1 MSKPSIQNIT
11 VTQTFQNWFD
21 KTNEMVDIFRDQVVT
36 ASVSGDTTT
45 GNATLL
51 GSFTANTLI
60 ASNILEAD
68 SVTSVTTGGTIQ
80 YSSPISITGTS
91 DPVVATFNYASGG
104 GRTRYTNGA
113 ISWDI
118 GMEDSTNGRFI
129 MNTGITSPEFAL
141 STQGV
146 LEVPS
151 IITSSD
157 VVIGANLDVT
167 GVITGDISAN
177 NITVSGVLAGTLT
190 GNLIGDVFAPNGTT
204 KVLENGNG
212 TTIPATFTGNVNGTV
227 SSLTNHTTNSLTEG
241 TNNLYFTTA
250 RARGA
255 LSAGTGVTYS
265 ATGTN
270 AGQISIGQ
278 TVATTSN
285 VTFKSIV
292 VNGGTGTESTGT
304 IVATGNITAFGT
316 ISDITMKEN
325 INPIENALEKISKLG
340 GYTFNY
346 KGDDTPMTGVM
357 AQELMNVLPGVVY
370 EVEDPKSGETVYAVR
385 HGNIIGLL
393 IEAIKELKE
402 QIVK

>member
-36 ASVSGDTTT
+36 ASVSGDSTT
-45 GNATLL
+45 GDATLL
-51 GSFTANTLI
+51 GTFTANTI
-60 ASNILEAD
+60 VAFNMLEAD
-68 SVTSVTTGGTIQ
+68 TVQAVTNGGTIQ
-80 YSSPISITGTS
+80 YDSPIKITGS
-91 DPVVATFNYASGG
+91 ASPVVATFDFTSTG
-104 GRTRYTNGA
+104 GRTRYTNGVL
-113 ISWDI
+113 SWDI

-129 MNTGITSPEFAL
+129 MNTGGGNRFAL
-141 STQGV
+141 STTGV

-151 IITSSD
+151 IIATSD
-157 VVIGANLDVT
+157 VQINGDLSVT
-167 GVITGDISAN
+167 GTISGSISAN
-177 NITVSGVLAGTLT
+177 NVSVSGTLTGTLT

-212 TTIPATFTGNVNGTV
+212 TNIPATFTGNVNGTV
-227 SSLTNHTTNSLTEG
+227 SSLVNHTTNSLTEG
-241 TNNLYFTTA
+241 SNNLYFTTA

-255 LSAGTGVTYS
+255 LSAGTGVIYNS
-265 ATGTN
+265 ATG
-270 AGQISIGQ
+270 AISIGQ

-285 VTFKSIV
+285 VTFNNINA
-292 VNGGTGTESTGT
+292 NGA
-304 IVATGNITAFGT
+304 IIAVGNITAFGT

-402 QIVK
+402 QVSK

>member
-45 GNATLL
+45 GDATLL
-51 GSFTANTLI
+51 GDFTANTII
-60 ASNILEAD
+60 AFNMLETD
-68 SVTSVTTGGTIQ
+68 NVQSVTNGATIQ
-80 YSSPISITGTS
+80 YDSPIKITGTS
-91 DPVVATFNYASGG
+91 SPIVATFDFTSTG
-104 GRTRYTNGA
+104 GRTRYTNGVL
-113 ISWDI
+113 SWDI
-118 GMEDSTNGRFI
+118 GIEDSTNGRFI
-129 MNTGITSPEFAL
+129 MNTGTGANRFAL
-141 STQGV
+141 STAGV

-151 IITSSD
+151 I
-157 VVIGANLDVT
+157 NVT
-167 GVITGDISAN
+167 QDAAITGNLVVSGTITGNVSAN
-177 NITVSGVLAGTLT
+177 TITVSGGITGNVT

-241 TNNLYFTTA
+241 SNNLYFTTSRA
-250 RARGA
+250 RAA
-255 LSAGTGVTYS
+255 LSGGTGVTYNS
-265 ATGTN
+265 STGT
-270 AGQISIGQ
+270 ISIGQ
-278 TVATTSN
+278 TVATTST
-285 VTFKSIV
+285 VTFAGV
-292 VNGGTGTESTGT
+292 NVNGA

-346 KGDDTPMTGVM
+346 KGDNTPMTGVM
-357 AQELMNVLPGVVY
+357 AQELMDVLPGVVY

-402 QIVK
+402 QVGK